1 MEKQTHFNRPGL
13 ASESGAPDN
22 LESCFD
28 ATTYV
33 ISRRVTRPTIVG
45 TTWLDEM
52 CESTKAP
59 KAMR

>member
-1 MEKQTHFNRPGL
+1 MSGCQRCLVCGCL
-13 ASESGAPDN
+13 AVGDVLCAD
-22 LESCFD
+22 
-28 ATTYV
+28 V

>member
-1 MEKQTHFNRPGL
+1 MCIALSVVRVRFIINR
-13 ASESGAPDN
+13 APNN

-33 ISRRVTRPTIVG
+33 ISRRVTRPTLVG
-45 TTWLDEM
+45 TTWFDEM

>member
-1 MEKQTHFNRPGL
+1 MPN
-13 ASESGAPDN
+13 N

-33 ISRRVTRPTIVG
+33 ISRRVTRPTLVG
-45 TTWLDEM
+45 TTWFDEM